1 MLKNKMMLNL
11 PENKKI
17 ILFDGLCNLC
27 DNAVQYVIKHDKK
40 DVFRFVALQS
50 DLGKKILNYLNVDTS
65 KMDSIILY
73 EPGIAYFYKS
83 DAALEIVK
91 DLNVFLKWS
100 IIFKIIQSSLRNPI
114 YDYVARN
121 RYKWYGKKDACMIP
135 TPELKAKFLE

>member
-1 MLKNKMMLNL
+1 MLNL

-17 ILFDGLCNLC
+17 ILFDGVCNLC

-100 IIFKIIQSSLRNPI
+100 IIFKIIPSSLRNPI

>member
-1 MLKNKMMLNL
+1 MLNL

-17 ILFDGLCNLC
+17 ILFDGVCNLC

-50 DLGKKILNYLNVDTS
+50 DLGRKILDYLNVDTS
-65 KMDSIILY
+65 TMDSVILY
-73 EPGIAYFYKS
+73 EPGVAYFYKS

-100 IIFKIIQSSLRNPI
+100 IIFKIIPASFRNPI

-121 RYKWYGKKDACMIP
+121 RYKWYGKKEDCMIP
-135 TPELKAKFLE
+135 TEEMKAKFLA